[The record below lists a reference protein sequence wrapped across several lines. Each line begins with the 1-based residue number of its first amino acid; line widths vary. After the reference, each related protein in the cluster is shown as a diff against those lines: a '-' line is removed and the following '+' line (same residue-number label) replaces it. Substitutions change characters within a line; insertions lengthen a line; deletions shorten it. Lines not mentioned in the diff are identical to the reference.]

1 LVIQLPD
8 GSIRTKVEPVYAFP
22 VSETSRYISLIDEE
36 PNEIGIIEDMKQIG
50 DLTMSEFDAGQQ
62 GSGHRERRRKQ
73 RHGGGERKRD
83 NVVMVRVDEGDLN
96 RIDELVDSGQ
106 FNSRSEATAFLI
118 SEGIKAKQQMFE
130 KMAGKISQI
139 QNLRTELGAMI
150 AEDTK
155 PSETVDPEPDNA
167 GGS

>member
-1 LVIQLPD
+1 
-8 GSIRTKVEPVYAFP
+8 
-22 VSETSRYISLIDEE
+22 
-36 PNEIGIIEDMKQIG
+36 
-50 DLTMSEFDAGQQ
+50 MSEFDAKQQ
-62 GSGHRERRRKQ
+62 GKGPRERRKKQ
-73 RHGGGERKRD
+73 RHGREEGKRD

-130 KMAGKISQI
+130 KMAEKISQI

-155 PSETVDPEPDNA
+155 SAESIQQEVDETPDD
-167 GGS
+167 GGESQCESQ

>member
-1 LVIQLPD
+1 MP
-8 GSIRTKVEPVYAFP
+8 
-22 VSETSRYISLIDEE
+22 
-36 PNEIGIIEDMKQIG
+36 
-50 DLTMSEFDAGQQ
+50 EFDGKH
-62 GSGHRERRRKQ
+62 GRKKHRERHRR
-73 RHGGGERKRD
+73 GEHRRD
-83 NVVMVRVDEGDLN
+83 NVVMVRVNEGDLN

-130 KMAGKISQI
+130 KMAEKISQI

-155 PSETVDPEPDNA
+155 PSETVAPEPDNA